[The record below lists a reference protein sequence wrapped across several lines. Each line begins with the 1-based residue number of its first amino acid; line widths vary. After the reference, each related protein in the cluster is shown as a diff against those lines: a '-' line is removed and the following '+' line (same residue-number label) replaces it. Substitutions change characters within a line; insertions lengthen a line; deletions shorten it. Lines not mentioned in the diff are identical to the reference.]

1 MLVPAPVQ
9 QEIVQQ
15 APLMAYAPVQL
26 APGWKYSTWAST
38 GNAVVIVFRN
48 RAGKEID
55 FLVQR
60 YTGDCSFG
68 KQKSFQTAGVLTY
81 WSHTAAQQHAWRCV
95 NGFKLTAE
103 TSLAP
108 NRFADVGLVRLT
120 ASAYRLRR

>member
-15 APLMAYAPVQL
+15 APLMAYAPMQL
-26 APGWKYSTWAST
+26 APGWRYSTWAST
-38 GNAVVIVFRN
+38 GNAVVIVFR

-60 YTGDCSFG
+60 SSGDCSLG
-68 KQKSFQTAGVLTY
+68 KQKTFQVGGVLTY
-81 WSHTAAQQHAWRCV
+81 WSHTSAQQHAWRCV
-95 NGFKLTAE
+95 NGFRLTAE

-108 NRFADVGLVRLT
+108 DRFADVGLARLA
-120 ASAYRLRR
+120 ASGRRLRR